1 MYLNGCK
8 DGMKFFNDS
17 LICFDGEKQI
27 NSGKG
32 GRITDFLMPAPP
44 RLESFYVKDFT
55 QNPDD

>member
-1 MYLNGCK
+1 
-8 DGMKFFNDS
+8 MKFFNDS